1 MPIKNRYKIKAEDF
15 LGATTDLVDQIMDTK
30 YTQEEY
36 EKLIEYEDE
45 EKTCSHFT
53 EEGQEI
59 FNDILT
65 NVEHILYRYGIMHEE
80 AE

>member
-1 MPIKNRYKIKAEDF
+1 MKNKYKIKAEDF
-15 LGATTDLVDQIMDTK
+15 LGATTDLVDEIMDTRF
-30 YTQEEY
+30 TQEEY

>member
-1 MPIKNRYKIKAEDF
+1 MITNKYKIKAEDF
-15 LGATTDLVDQIMDTK
+15 LGATTDLVDEIMDTRF
-30 YTQEEY
+30 TQEEY

-65 NVEHILYRYGIMHEE
+65 NVEHILYRYGIMHED